1 SPRHARSPTFGA
13 GPSGMHL
20 ALLLPDRPGERY
32 PHAEWTRHTGPWP
45 PMVARVR
52 AMGDHWYDEL
62 DGLGLAAA
70 IRGGDGAAAAGGGVA
85 MGRIEA
91 GDPGVGAVVATR
103 FDEARA
109 EAAGPR
115 RNGPFAGVPYL
126 VKSLGGEV
134 AGLPTSRGSRL
145 FADDVATA
153 DSLAV
158 ARARAA

>member
-1 SPRHARSPTFGA
+1 TLAPTCSDGTHRS
-13 GPSGMHL
+13 
-20 ALLLPDRPGERY
+20 
-32 PHAEWTRHTGPWP
+32 
-45 PMVARVR
+45 VAVGGTASVR
-52 AMGDHWYDEL
+52 AMGDGWYDEL

-70 IRGGDGAAAAGGGVA
+70 IRGGEVSATEVVDVA
-85 MGRIEA
+85 IGRIEA
-91 GDPGVGAVVATR
+91 RDPAVGAVVATR

-109 EAAGPR
+109 EAAESQR
-115 RNGPFAGVPYL
+115 DGPFAGVPYL

-158 ARARAA
+158 ARARAAGVIV